1 MKYET
6 PELKIEVFELAD
18 DIAALSGIGGGGSE
32 TTTGG
37 GGSIGDDKTTT
48 CTCGPVLEEDD
59 PFYERIN
66 GMFDSI
72 F

>member
-6 PELKIEVFELAD
+6 PELKIEVFELTD
-18 DIAALSGIGGGGSE
+18 DIAAISGIGGGGGDE
-32 TTTGG
+32 PTTSGG
-37 GGSIGDDKTTT
+37 GGTGGETTS
-48 CTCGPVLEEDD
+48 CTCGPVLEEDE